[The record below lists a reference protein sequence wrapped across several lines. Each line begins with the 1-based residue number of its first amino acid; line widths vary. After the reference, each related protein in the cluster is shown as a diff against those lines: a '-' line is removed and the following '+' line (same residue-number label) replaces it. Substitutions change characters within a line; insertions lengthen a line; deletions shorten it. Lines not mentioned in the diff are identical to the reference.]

1 MTSNAD
7 PTGSVATG
15 GPATSAGDGFAVTR
29 EIRIAAPPEI
39 VWEYFVDPERI
50 KEWEAVDAST
60 DPRPGGAMRID
71 MHGDRDIAVGEFVT
85 LEPHSRVVFTWGWE
99 GNEMLPPGSSTVEVT
114 LTPEG
119 DETVV
124 RLEHRDLPSQELAD
138 GHGEGWTHYLGRL
151 AIASA
156 GGDPGPDP
164 MIEATG

>member
-1 MTSNAD
+1 MTSEQTSA
-7 PTGSVATG
+7 VTG
-15 GPATSAGDGFAVTR
+15 GAATSAGAGFAVTR

-50 KEWEAVDAST
+50 KQWEAVDAEA
-60 DPRPGGAMRID
+60 DARPGGALRID
-71 MHGDRDIAVGEFVT
+71 MHGDRDIAMGEFVT
-85 LEPHSRVVFTWGWE
+85 LEPHSRLVFTWGWE
-99 GNEMLPPGSSTVEVT
+99 GNEMLPPGASTVEVT
-114 LTPEG
+114 LTSEG